1 MISLSMRGS
10 SAFRTGAS
18 PESPYIMRQIPDV
31 LVGFDSSKGGH
42 PAQTNSI
49 FYNPEQFAIGVLL
62 HLGRCEIRGA
72 RIHPATGV
80 SGLVAVEAMTHC
92 AFRAEEFVSFFDAGL
107 QIRRCWGDTVAAAS
121 TNQEAFC
128 SCREKGFEMAG
139 LLKRVGF
146 NLREFYDHHHRT
158 QPEGNKYNDNPALHQ
173 LVLTEKLSSE
183 QQGSTATRSAPSAR
197 STTPL

>member
-10 SAFRTGAS
+10 SAIRTGAS

-72 RIHPATGV
+72 RIHPATDV
-80 SGLVAVEAMTHC
+80 SGCVTIETMTRC
-92 AFRAEEFVSFFDAGL
+92 AFGSEEFVSFFDARL
-107 QIRRCWGDTVAAAS
+107 QIRWCWRNAVAAAP
-121 TNQEAFC
+121 TNQKVFC
-128 SCREKGFEMAG
+128 LRRENGFEMAG
-139 LLKRVGF
+139 LLKRV
-146 NLREFYDHHHRT
+146 
-158 QPEGNKYNDNPALHQ
+158 Q
-173 LVLTEKLSSE
+173 LYL
-183 QQGSTATRSAPSAR
+183 
-197 STTPL
+197 